1 MCSSMAES
9 ETESNYS
16 KHQKLVPEQNHE
28 NPSKFYNHFL
38 YKVVLVVVFFVILPL
53 FPSQAPEFFNQSVLT
68 RSWELLHLLLVGIAV
83 SYGLFSRRNDITE
96 KENTNAKFDNAHS
109 YVSRFLQVSSVFD
122 DETEIP
128 SGSDENKVQSWSSQY
143 YRNEPVVVVAQEHSA
158 LDEQRGTA
166 SRIGE
171 KPLLLPVRSLKQHVP
186 DTANIGSVNESSA
199 SSGSLSRSNSRSGSR
214 RFSSKSNNKA
224 LGGEFGGLDYQELEE
239 KLKESVVLPSPIP
252 WRSRSGRMDVKEE
265 IVNSP
270 PMEEF
275 ELNRQESWGSR
286 SQGSRSS
293 RSNSLSSSPK
303 LSPSPSLSSPKKAS
317 PSPSLSSESQAKNAE
332 DLGRKKSFY
341 KSCPPPPPPPP
352 PMFYKS
358 SSMRPSRDAVLYE
371 KDLRRSF
378 SSETRDLNRSN
389 GEYVMGRVNSGVETM
404 HQSYVDGL
412 SMGKSMRTSRAG
424 ENRAGALRSGREM
437 GEYGYVNGNVEK
449 NFKQVE
455 ENLVEKPARKRVG
468 FDETSFIGTEN
479 LGHESIPNM
488 PNSAF
493 NGFSEEEKEDF
504 LDSVIMESEE
514 ETESEDDNFG
524 GSFIQKDIEETPKP
538 TPRNF
543 VSASSSG
550 SDGGPDVDKKAD
562 EFIAKFREQIRLQ
575 RIDSIKK
582 SSAQISRNLS
592 R

>member
-1 MCSSMAES
+1 MAES

-53 FPSQAPEFFNQSVLT
+53 FPSQAPEFFNKSVLT

-158 LDEQRGTA
+158 LDDQRGTA

-214 RFSSKSNNKA
+214 RFSSKLNNKA
-224 LGGEFGGLDYQELEE
+224 LGGEFGGLDHQELES
-239 KLKESVVLPSPIP
+239 LKESVVLPSPIP
-252 WRSRSGRMDVKEE
+252 WRSRSGRIDVKEE

-317 PSPSLSSESQAKNAE
+317 PSPSLSSESQ
-332 DLGRKKSFY
+332 
-341 KSCPPPPPPPP
+341 
-352 PMFYKS
+352 MFYKS
-358 SSMRPSRDAVLYE
+358 SSMRPSRDGVLYE

-378 SSETRDLNRSN
+378 NSETRDLDRSN
-389 GEYVMGRVNSGVETM
+389 GEYVMGGVNSGVETM

-449 NFKQVE
+449 NFEQVE
-455 ENLVEKPARKRVG
+455 ENLVEKAARKRVG

-493 NGFSEEEKEDF
+493 NGFSGEEKEDF

-543 VSASSSG
+543 VSASGSG

>member
-1 MCSSMAES
+1 MAES
-9 ETESNYS
+9 ETEYNYG

-38 YKVVLVVVFFVILPL
+38 YKVALVVVFFVILPL
-53 FPSQAPEFFNQSVLT
+53 FPSQAPEFFNQSVIT

-158 LDEQRGTA
+158 LDEQRGNA

-224 LGGEFGGLDYQELEE
+224 LGGEFGGLDHQELEE

-252 WRSRSGRMDVKEE
+252 WRSRSGRMNVKEE
-265 IVNSP
+265 IINSP

-293 RSNSLSSSPK
+293 RSNSMSSSPK

-332 DLGRKKSFY
+332 DVGRKKSFY

-358 SSMRPSRDAVLYE
+358 SSMRPSRDGVLYE

-389 GEYVMGRVNSGVETM
+389 GEYVMGRV
-404 HQSYVDGL
+404 
-412 SMGKSMRTSRAG
+412 
-424 ENRAGALRSGREM
+424 M

-449 NFKQVE
+449 NFKQAE
-455 ENLVEKPARKRVG
+455 ENLVEKAARKRVG

-488 PNSAF
+488 PNSDF

-504 LDSVIMESEE
+504 LNSVVMESDE

-524 GSFIQKDIEETPKP
+524 GSFIQKDIGETPKP

-543 VSASSSG
+543 ISASSSG

-582 SSAQISRNLS
+582 SSAQISRKLS